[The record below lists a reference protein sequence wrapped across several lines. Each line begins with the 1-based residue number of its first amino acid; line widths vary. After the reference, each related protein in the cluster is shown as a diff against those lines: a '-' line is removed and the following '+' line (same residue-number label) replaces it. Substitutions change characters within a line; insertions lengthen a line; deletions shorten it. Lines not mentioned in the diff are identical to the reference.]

1 MWAWAPGT
9 CTDFYG
15 NAELTAKVEAAWKA
29 GKVVGADCH
38 GPIGLLG
45 CKKEDGTPLIAGKKV
60 TGFSN
65 SEEGAVGNE
74 LDSGWVH
81 AWVAGGSVAMCLSF
95 DQTRCI

>member
-1 MWAWAPGT
+1 MWGVVLWAPGT

-15 NAELTAKVEAAWKA
+15 NEVLTAKVEAAWKA

-60 TGFSN
+60 TGFGN
-65 SEEGAVGNE
+65 SEEGAVGN
-74 LDSGWVH
+74 D
-81 AWVAGGSVAMCLSF
+81 AME
-95 DQTRCI
+95 

>member
-1 MWAWAPGT
+1 MWGVVLWAPGT

-15 NAELTAKVEAAWKA
+15 NEVLTAKIEAAWKA

-65 SEEGAVGNE
+65 SEEGAVGN
-74 LDSGWVH
+74 D
-81 AWVAGGSVAMCLSF
+81 AME
-95 DQTRCI
+95 QRQR